1 MKKTMSGA
9 PVRFIMV
16 IICGMMAITL
26 MALQGNSVVNRRQ
39 RAMPD
44 TNKWPATFGFGR
56 TATAAEISLWDIA
69 IRPDGKGLP
78 PGEGDVAQGK
88 AIYAIKCVAC
98 HGENGR
104 ETPGIK
110 LAGPALVSDT
120 SFKSKPKTIGN
131 YWPYATTLFDYMR
144 RTMPYNLPG
153 SLTNDEVFSLTA
165 FLLSANQI
173 IKPDAILNAQTL
185 PRVIMPAKKLFVID
199 DRKGGAEVK

>member
-1 MKKTMSGA
+1 
-9 PVRFIMV
+9 
-16 IICGMMAITL
+16 
-26 MALQGNSVVNRRQ
+26 
-39 RAMPD
+39 
-44 TNKWPATFGFGR
+44 
-56 TATAAEISLWDIA
+56 
-69 IRPDGKGLP
+69 
-78 PGEGDVAQGK
+78 
-88 AIYAIKCVAC
+88 VAC

>member
-1 MKKTMSGA
+1 MKNNVPGR
-9 PVRFIMV
+9 PNRFFVV
-16 IICGMMAITL
+16 IICGLAAIGL
-26 MALQGNSVVNRRQ
+26 MASQGNGVVNRQQ
-39 RAMPD
+39 RIIQD
-44 TNKWPATFGFGR
+44 TTKWPVTFGFGR

-78 PGEGDVAQGK
+78 PGAGDAAKGK
-88 AIYAIKCVAC
+88 AIYALKCLAC

-104 ETPGIK
+104 ETPGFK
-110 LAGPALVSDT
+110 LPGPPLVSDT

-153 SLTNDEVFSLTA
+153 SLTNNEVYSLTA
-165 FLLSANQI
+165 FLLSGNQI

-185 PRVIMPAKKLFVID
+185 PRVIMPAKKLFVVD
-199 DRKGGAEVK
+199 DRKGGVEIK